1 MQESEPESPSPSEGA
16 TATAVV
22 EEENKEEA
30 DYLQQKLSELANLKA
45 QFKRVQEMTDST
57 KLIEQHLSSMES
69 KSSTVVQSRQVKSV
83 QSSST
88 TSSSSTSSSRSQMS
102 SETATSEEAVTSGER
117 GTPDNAELLNA
128 MINMVT
134 DFTSDLRGQE
144 ESLRAERLRIKSI
157 KEEIIQRKE
166 SK

>member
-1 MQESEPESPSPSEGA
+1 MQESEPESPAPSEGA
-16 TATAVV
+16 TASAVV

-83 QSSST
+83 QSSSST
-88 TSSSSTSSSRSQMS
+88 TSSSSSSRSQMS
-102 SETATSEEAVTSGER
+102 SETATSEEAATSGER